1 MNMNHK
7 IYFGDKI
14 FFFFLIFLGI
24 FTIFYQINFE
34 DLWLDEVSSFWIADP
49 NLSYPETIAR
59 HNETDYHNPVLF
71 NLVLKYFFKIFGYTP
86 DLARYLTLF
95 FGSLSFI
102 FIGLISYQEKKNNYF
117 LLTTFLSCVSIYI
130 IKYSQ
135 ELRPYSLL
143 LLTSSL
149 NIFFYLRL
157 FKEDK
162 KIVDII
168 LFIIFSVINYSV
180 NPFSLIIFFSQIA
193 YTFYR
198 YLLFSN
204 KYKNFSIFYLIIL
217 IIYLFLNY
225 KYISYQISFDNYM
238 LSHDIKNVFDGFYFP
253 RFFGSKIMGYFYLIL
268 LMFLIIKSS
277 KIFLLRENN
286 YMFFLILIFFSYLL
300 PLGYAI
306 IRTPVFHDRYIIF
319 ILIPIF
325 ALIPF
330 LISEIHNK
338 KLKIFL
344 ISFLTIMTLSNHYIE
359 IFKRINTKPEFKKTL
374 NYINDSNTNVVVFD
388 FGGNSFLFSNYIK
401 NMNNQ
406 KFSKLI
412 FVEKN
417 DFKNQNTDFWI
428 ICYST
433 DPNFKCVPKNI
444 KNNKLIDTKKNLYVE
459 AKLYLAD

>member
-1 MNMNHK
+1 MNHK

-14 FFFFLIFLGI
+14 FFFFLLFLGI

-86 DLARYLTLF
+86 DIARYLTLF

-117 LLTTFLSCVSIYI
+117 LLTTFLACVSIYI

-157 FKEDK
+157 LKEDK

-180 NPFSLIIFFSQIA
+180 NPFSLIIFFSQIT

-325 ALIPF
+325 ALITF

-417 DFKNQNTDFWI
+417 DFKNQNTDFWF

-444 KNNKLIDTKKNLYVE
+444 KNNKLIDTKKNLHVE
-459 AKLYLAD
+459 AKLYLVD